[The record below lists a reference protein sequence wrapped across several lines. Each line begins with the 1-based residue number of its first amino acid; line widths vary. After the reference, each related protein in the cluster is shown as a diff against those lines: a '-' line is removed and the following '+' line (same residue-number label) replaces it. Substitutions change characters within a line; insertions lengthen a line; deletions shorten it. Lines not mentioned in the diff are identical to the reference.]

1 METTGLPDGLIR
13 NPSPPSVEQRKIAYK
28 ELFLLTTQ
36 ILCILPFIIHDIIM
50 TIISKIIPPPRKS
63 LTGQVALVTGG
74 GRGLGRGLALGLAKE
89 GCKIAVVDIN
99 ISNARGT
106 ANDIIDEGGMAKAYE
121 CNVADP
127 AAIRVLRE
135 AVTSDLGPV
144 DILVNN
150 AGILYGGD
158 LLEKCDEADIKAV
171 IDVNLLSH
179 FWMLKE
185 FLPSMKE
192 RNSGHIVAIAS
203 MASFVG
209 DSAGSAY
216 IASKFGVRAPPAGP
230 CSSVHTTI
238 FTHTTDPLIKYTGLL
253 KQQHSI
259 GLMKVVHSEV
269 KFKHNIN
276 TTTVYP
282 YFINTS
288 ADYVNEWKLR
298 VPAIPIEDVVGAT
311 IAGVQR
317 NQVSIFVPSS
327 FEYSVKLLD
336 LLPVRSLERMK
347 KVVDVQIKPH
357 KKEKKS

>member
-13 NPSPPSVEQRKIAYK
+13 NPSPPAVEQRKIAYK
-28 ELFLLTTQ
+28 ELFLLVTQ
-36 ILCILPFIIHDIIM
+36 ILCILPSIIHDIIM

-106 ANDIIDEGGMAKAYE
+106 ANDIIDDGGVAKAYE

-127 AAIRVLRE
+127 AASRVLRE
-135 AVTSDLGPV
+135 AVMSDLGPV

-216 IASKFGVRAPPAGP
+216 IASKFGVR
-230 CSSVHTTI
+230 
-238 FTHTTDPLIKYTGLL
+238 
-253 KQQHSI
+253 

-298 VPAIPIEDVVGAT
+298 VPAIPIEDVVDAT

-317 NQVSIFVPSS
+317 NQVSVFVPSS

-347 KVVDVQIKPH
+347 TVMDVQIKPH
-357 KKEKKS
+357 KKEKKSR